1 MLEIDARVAFAQHR
15 AARAEHGQSTAPI
28 ALFVR
33 DGRVRRDAGVTRL
46 PKHDPATDPNGTFF
60 TANIT
65 PDPIEELGEVGVF
78 LDSRHGGDVD
88 RNSRAATGS
97 KLFADFR

>member
-46 PKHDPATDPNGTFF
+46 PKHDPATEPNGTFF
-60 TANIT
+60 TASIT
-65 PDPIEELGEVGVF
+65 PDPLKEFVAVGEF

-88 RNSRAATGS
+88 RKFRTAIGS